1 MEELIRNFGKQMREA
16 REIGKSAVFTAPASA
31 IQNVV
36 LIGLGGSA
44 FGGEIVRN
52 YIAGQ
57 AKVPFDIFR
66 DYTIPAYVSENTLL
80 LTSSYSGNTEETLAS
95 LEEAMPRNP
104 KIVCVSSG
112 GKVIEIAKSEG
123 YDHVV
128 LPGGY
133 PPRTAAG
140 FSIVQQLFALRHFG
154 IIGDFSADLEEAIQM
169 VEGFSDHNDARNLAF
184 ELKGMIPVLY
194 SGPSFESISIRWR
207 QQIEENGKHIAFH
220 HVIPEMNHNELV
232 GWKNPADLLARSMVL
247 LVRSNLDHE
256 RVQMRME
263 INKEIMGQYAAGIR
277 EIYAKGSSH
286 LAQLFYLLH
295 YGDWVSYYL
304 AEANQEDPSPVKV
317 IDFLKNEL
325 AKS

>member
-1 MEELIRNFGKQMREA
+1 MEDLIRNFGQQMRQA
-16 REIGKSAVFTAPASA
+16 VEIGEAAQFTAPAHP

-52 YIAGQ
+52 YISNQ
-57 AKVPFDIFR
+57 ATVPFDIFR
-66 DYTIPAYVSENTLL
+66 DYVIPAYVSKNTLL

-95 LEEAMPRNP
+95 LDEAMPRNP

-112 GKVIEIAKSEG
+112 GKVIEIAKANG

-140 FSIVQQLFALRHFG
+140 FSITQQLYALRHFG
-154 IIGDFSADLEEAIQM
+154 IIGDFSADLEEAMQV
-169 VEGFSDHNDARNLAF
+169 VEGFADHDAAKSLAYD
-184 ELKGMIPVLY
+184 LKGMIPVLY

-232 GWKNPADLLARSMVL
+232 GWKNPNDLLARSQVIII
-247 LVRSNLDHE
+247 RSNLDHE

-263 INKEIMGQYAAGIR
+263 INKEVISQYAAGIH
-277 EIYAKGSSH
+277 EVYAKGKSH

-295 YGDWVSYYL
+295 FGDWVSFYL

-325 AKS
+325 AKH